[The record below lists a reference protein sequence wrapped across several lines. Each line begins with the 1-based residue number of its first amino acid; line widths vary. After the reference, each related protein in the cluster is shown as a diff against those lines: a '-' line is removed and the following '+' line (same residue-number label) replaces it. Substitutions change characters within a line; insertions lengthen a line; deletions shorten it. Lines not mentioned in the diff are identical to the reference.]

1 MDHYK
6 TLGVV
11 KTASSDEIKKAFRRL
26 ASKHHPDKGGDTV
39 AFQTIQAAYD
49 VLGDPQ
55 KRQAYDN
62 PQSGFREFPGGFQ
75 FSHGG
80 NPFDINDLFR
90 QAFGTRNSSGPNRNA
105 HQMYRTHISVT
116 LDEVYTGG
124 NRTLK
129 LQTPTGEKLLDISI
143 PKGVHSNSQVKYNDI
158 IENGVLIVEFI
169 VDPHLKFDR
178 RGNDL
183 FATHLISVLDLI
195 VGVSLEFDTISNKKI
210 SITVPPGT
218 QPHMQ
223 LKLTGQ
229 GLPVAGTNFFGDQI
243 VLLKPYLPD
252 IIDKEI
258 TDSILRTRNNVNN
271 LKDTP

>member
-6 TLGVV
+6 TLGVS
-11 KTASSDEIKKAFRRL
+11 KNATAEEIKRAYRKL
-26 ASKHHPDKGGDTV
+26 ASTTHPDKGGDTSS
-39 AFQTIQAAYD
+39 FQAIQTAYD
-49 VLGDPQ
+49 TLGDVG

-116 LDEVYTGG
+116 LDEVYTGS

-169 VDPHLKFDR
+169 VEPHLKFDR

-195 VGVSLEFDTISNKKI
+195 VGVSFEFDTISNKKI

-252 IIDKEI
+252 HISTEI
-258 TDSILRTRNNVNN
+258 TSAIISSRD
-271 LKDTP
+271 K